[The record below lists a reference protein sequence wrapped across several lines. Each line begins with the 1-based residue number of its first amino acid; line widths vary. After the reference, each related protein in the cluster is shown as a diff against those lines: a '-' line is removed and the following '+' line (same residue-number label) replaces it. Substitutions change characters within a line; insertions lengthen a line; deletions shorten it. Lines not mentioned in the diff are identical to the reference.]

1 MREARH
7 RHNGSPN
14 SAQYAMALDYLEFDY
29 SEDEEGTGTWDA
41 MASVKAER
49 VPELAGEIEALLR
62 WASQKFAGRQGAL
75 EDGNDWDY
83 DLQAQ
88 DDDGEPLSARF
99 DRAAG
104 RLELQASATA
114 APRSASVFRVPRSS
128 AMHCA
133 RPLISKPDIQA
144 CSRGA

>member
-1 MREARH
+1 
-7 RHNGSPN
+7 
-14 SAQYAMALDYLEFDY
+14 MALDYLEFDY

-49 VPELAGEIEALLR
+49 VPALAGEIESLLR

-88 DDDGEPLSARF
+88 DDDGQPLSARF

-104 RLELQASATA
+104 RLELQASATGRTTVNLCLSGSMQFGDA
-114 APRSASVFRVPRSS
+114 LR
-128 AMHCA
+128 
-133 RPLISKPDIQA
+133 QA
-144 CSRGA
+144 FDLEA